1 MKKTLFMVISVLLC
15 LALLSACGGGAAT
28 PDIPLPEG
36 AVPEAEINVYLDGA
50 PLNEEVLTYDKL
62 IDGMSEIA
70 VGDASYVGVSVAD
83 LAGQDISGCAGAFLE
98 ASDGYVCWVDGTDLT
113 LAAYA
118 KEGDEYSFITL
129 DDVNSFGLAA
139 ADGSLLCGVTNIYLV
154 TTAPDFAVDIQVNGE
169 SKATLTLADF
179 MKKTPVGDG
188 KVPTAMYDGSF
199 KYNAGSS
206 TYEGRFLGIDYETML
221 AKLDNLD
228 GVDIEGEIKEVEYYG
243 TPGNGEPGKN
253 TEYSTRPDDEKSFA
267 SVDFFCMY
275 DGMTINPE
283 IKDIPVGLAVFVNGT
298 GSRWLTYSLETI
310 NIITE

>member
-1 MKKTLFMVISVLLC
+1 MKKLFVAFAVLSLLL
-15 LALLSACGGGAAT
+15 LAACGGGAGA
-28 PDIPLPEG
+28 PDVPLPEG

-50 PLNEEVLTYDKL
+50 PLNEEALTYDKL

-70 VGDASYVGVSVAD
+70 VGDASYLGLSVAD
-83 LAGQDISGCAGAFLE
+83 LAGQDVSGCAGAFLE
-98 ASDGYVCWVDGTDLT
+98 ASDGYVCWAEGTDLT
-113 LAAYA
+113 LAAYV
-118 KEGDEYSFITL
+118 KEGDAYNFITL
-129 DDVNSFGLAA
+129 DDVNSFGLASA
-139 ADGSLLCGVTNIYLV
+139 GGDLLCGVTNIYLV
-154 TTAPDFAVDIQVNGE
+154 TAAPDFAVDIQVNGE

-179 MKKTPVGDG
+179 MKKTPVGEG
-188 KVPTAMYDGSF
+188 KVPTAMFDGSF

-253 TEYSTRPDDEKSFA
+253 TEYSTRPGDEKAFD

-298 GSRWLTYSLETI
+298 GSRWLTYSLEAI
-310 NIITE
+310 NIVTE

>member
-1 MKKTLFMVISVLLC
+1 MKKLFVAFAVLSLLL
-15 LALLSACGGGAAT
+15 LAACGGGAGA
-28 PDIPLPEG
+28 PDVPLPEG

-50 PLNEEVLTYDKL
+50 HLNEEALTYDKL

-70 VGDASYVGVSVAD
+70 VGDASYLGVSVAD
-83 LAGQDISGCAGAFLE
+83 LAGQDVSGCAGAFLE

-113 LAAYA
+113 LAAYV
-118 KEGDEYSFITL
+118 KEGDAYNFITL
-129 DDVNSFGLAA
+129 DDVNSFGLASA
-139 ADGSLLCGVTNIYLV
+139 GGDLLCGVTNIYLV
-154 TTAPDFAVDIQVNGE
+154 TAAPDFAVDIQVNGE

-179 MKKTPVGDG
+179 MKKTPVGEG
-188 KVPTAMYDGSF
+188 KVPTAMFDGSF

-253 TEYSTRPDDEKSFA
+253 TEYSTRPGDEKAFD

-298 GSRWLTYSLETI
+298 GSRWLTYSLEAI
-310 NIITE
+310 NVVTE

>member
-1 MKKTLFMVISVLLC
+1 MKKLFVAFAVLSLLL
-15 LALLSACGGGAAT
+15 LAACGGGAGA

-50 PLNEEVLTYDKL
+50 PLNEEALTYDKL

-70 VGDASYVGVSVAD
+70 VGDASYLGVSVAD
-83 LAGQDISGCAGAFLE
+83 LAGQDVSGCAGAFLE
-98 ASDGYVCWVDGTDLT
+98 ASDGYVCWVEGTDLT
-113 LAAYA
+113 LAAYV
-118 KEGDEYSFITL
+118 KEGDAYNFITL
-129 DDVNSFGLAA
+129 DDVNSFGLASA
-139 ADGSLLCGVTNIYLV
+139 GGDLLCGVTNIYLV

-179 MKKTPVGDG
+179 MKKTKVGEN
-188 KVPTAMYDGSF
+188 KVPTAMFDGSF
-199 KYNAGSS
+199 KYNSGSS
-206 TYEGRFLGIDYETML
+206 TYEGRFLGVDYETML
-221 AKLDNLD
+221 AKLDGLD
-228 GVDIEGEIKEVEYYG
+228 GVDFEGEIKEVEYYG

-253 TEYSTRPDDEKSFA
+253 TEYSTRAGDEKAFD

-298 GSRWLTYSLETI
+298 GSRWLTYSLSAI
-310 NIITE
+310 NIVTE

>member
-1 MKKTLFMVISVLLC
+1 MKKMFVAFAVLSLLL
-15 LALLSACGGGAAT
+15 LAACGGGAGA
-28 PDIPLPEG
+28 PDVPLPEG

-50 PLNEEVLTYDKL
+50 PLNEDALTYDKL

-70 VGDASYVGVSVAD
+70 VGDASYLGVSVAD
-83 LAGQDISGCAGAFLE
+83 LAGQDVSGCAGAFLE
-98 ASDGYVCWVDGTDLT
+98 ASDGYVCWAEGTDLT
-113 LAAYA
+113 LAAYV
-118 KEGDEYSFITL
+118 KEGDAYNFITL
-129 DDVNSFGLAA
+129 DDVNSFGLASA
-139 ADGSLLCGVTNIYLV
+139 GGDLLCGVTNIYLV
-154 TTAPDFAVDIQVNGE
+154 TAAPDFAVDIQVNGE

-179 MKKTPVGDG
+179 MKKTPVGEG
-188 KVPTAMYDGSF
+188 KVPTAMFDGSF

-253 TEYSTRPDDEKSFA
+253 TEYSTRPGDEKAFD

-298 GSRWLTYSLETI
+298 GSRWLTYSLEAI
-310 NIITE
+310 NVVTE

>member
-1 MKKTLFMVISVLLC
+1 MKKLFVAFAVLSLLL
-15 LALLSACGGGAAT
+15 LAACGGGAGA
-28 PDIPLPEG
+28 PDVPLPEG

-50 PLNEEVLTYDKL
+50 PLNEEALTYDKL

-70 VGDASYVGVSVAD
+70 VGDASYLGVSVAD
-83 LAGQDISGCAGAFLE
+83 LAGQDVSGCAGAFLE

-113 LAAYA
+113 LAAYV
-118 KEGDEYSFITL
+118 KEGDAYNFITL
-129 DDVNSFGLAA
+129 DDVNSFGLASA
-139 ADGSLLCGVTNIYLV
+139 GGDLLCGVTNIYLV
-154 TTAPDFAVDIQVNGE
+154 TAAPDFAVDIQVNGE

-179 MKKTPVGDG
+179 MKKTPVGEG
-188 KVPTAMYDGSF
+188 KVPTAMFDGSF

-221 AKLDNLD
+221 AKLDGLD
-228 GVDIEGEIKEVEYYG
+228 GVDFEGEIKEVEYYG

-253 TEYSTRPDDEKSFA
+253 TEYSTRAGDEKAFDR
-267 SVDFFCMY
+267 VDFFCMY

-298 GSRWLTYSLETI
+298 GSRWLTYSLSAI
-310 NIITE
+310 NIVTE